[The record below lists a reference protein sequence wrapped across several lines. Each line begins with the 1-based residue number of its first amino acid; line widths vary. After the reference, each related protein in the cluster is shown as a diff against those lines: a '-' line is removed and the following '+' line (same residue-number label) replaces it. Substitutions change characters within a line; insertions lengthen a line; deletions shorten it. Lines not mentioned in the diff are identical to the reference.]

1 MSDDILFETAKV
13 WSDLME
19 YKYILTYGYKN
30 QLTKINLI
38 FSKEDFS
45 HLAGFQYL
53 KGLPF
58 LKYNSSQLLDKILKK
73 KITYAQISKGRK
85 FKQMV
90 EPRLHA
96 LIHLQDILDN
106 DFRFYTY
113 TPKLYPFSTT
123 IKADYL
129 ISSNQN
135 SQDYVFIIRI
145 STNPKAPSDF
155 LCCSAFSK
163 GTRDYEY
170 NQSKR
175 TLLKKERIHLPTN
188 TSVILFDK
196 LNSN

>member
-19 YKYILTYGYKN
+19 YRYILTYGYKN

-58 LKYNSSQLLDKILKK
+58 LKYNSSQLLNKILQK

-85 FKQMV
+85 FNQMV

-96 LIHLQDILDN
+96 LIHLKEILDN
-106 DFRFYTY
+106 EFHFYTY

-135 SQDYVFIIRI
+135 SQNYVFIIRM
-145 STNPKAPSDF
+145 SANQKVSSNF

-188 TSVILFDK
+188 TSVVLFDK
-196 LNSN
+196 LISK